1 MAKTS
6 KGKDKAKAKTEA
18 AKRKIARKLK
28 KKGI

>member
-18 AKRKIARKLK
+18 AKRKIARKT
-28 KKGI
+28 KKGN